1 MMSLHPDSA
10 SNQLFD
16 VQAPAQWHVPA
27 VFNSPHSGCLM
38 PQAFLGQT
46 RLSAQELRQSEDYLV
61 DELFGACVDCGAPM
75 LRALATRAWLDLN
88 REPYELDQKM
98 FNETLPGFMN
108 AGSPRVT
115 AGFGT
120 IPRFVGDGVEI
131 YRKRLSLVE
140 AHHRIETFYKPYHR
154 LLTGLLNECHQA
166 CGFVLLIDCHSMP
179 QAEGATK
186 ANQPDV
192 VLGDRFGAACG
203 REITAAVE
211 EFFAG
216 KGLHVAR
223 NRPYAGGFITEA
235 HGAPDQHRHALQ
247 IEVNRGLYMDERKQC
262 RSAGFASLKKVL
274 DDFAAAVETIL
285 KAVTPLPWQKAA
297 E

>member
-1 MMSLHPDSA
+1 MSPTPDLV
-10 SNQLFD
+10 SNPLFE

-27 VFNSPHSGCLM
+27 VFNSPHSGSQI

-46 RLSAQELRQSEDYLV
+46 RLTAAELRQSEDYLV

-75 LRALATRAWLDLN
+75 LRSLATRAWLDLN
-88 REPYELDQKM
+88 REPYELDARM
-98 FNETLPGFMN
+98 FNESLPGFMN
-108 AGSPRVT
+108 TSSTRVA

-120 IPRFVGDGVEI
+120 IPRFVGDGMEI
-131 YRKRLSLVE
+131 YRKRLSLAE
-140 AHHRIETFYKPYHR
+140 AHTRVETFYKPYHR

-179 QAEGATK
+179 QAEGAAK
-186 ANQPDV
+186 AGQADV

-203 REITAAVE
+203 SAITVAVE

-216 KGLHVAR
+216 KGLHIAR

-235 HGAPDQHRHALQ
+235 HGAPHLDRHALQ

-274 DDFAAAVETIL
+274 DEFAATLAKLLT
-285 KAVTPLPWQKAA
+285 ATPLPWQRAA

>member
-1 MMSLHPDSA
+1 MSLDPDTA
-10 SNQLFD
+10 SNQLFE

-27 VFNSPHSGCLM
+27 VFNSPHSGCHV
-38 PQAFLGQT
+38 PQAFLAQT
-46 RLSAQELRQSEDYLV
+46 RLTPAQLRQSEDYLV

-88 REPYELDQKM
+88 REPYELDQRM
-98 FNETLPGFMN
+98 FSETLPGFMN
-108 AGSPRVT
+108 IGSSRVA

-131 YRKRLSLVE
+131 YRKRLTMAE

-154 LLTGLLNECHQA
+154 LLSGLLNECHQA

-186 ANQPDV
+186 PTQPDV

-211 EFFAG
+211 EFFAA

-235 HGAPDQHRHALQ
+235 HGAPHHHRHALQ
-247 IEVNRGLYMDERKQC
+247 IEVNRGLYMDERQQC
-262 RSAGFASLKKVL
+262 RSAGYGSLKKVL
-274 DDFAAAVETIL
+274 DEFAAAIETIL
-285 KAVTPLPWQKAA
+285 KAVTALPWQKAA

>member
-1 MMSLHPDSA
+1 MSLTPDLV
-10 SNQLFD
+10 SNPLFE

-27 VFNSPHSGCLM
+27 VFNSPHSGCQI

-46 RLSAQELRQSEDYLV
+46 RLTAAELRQSEDYLV

-75 LRALATRAWLDLN
+75 LRSLATRAWLDLN
-88 REPYELDQKM
+88 REPYELDARM
-98 FNETLPGFMN
+98 FNESLPGFMN
-108 AGSPRVT
+108 TSSTRVA

-120 IPRFVGDGVEI
+120 IPRFVGDGMEI

-140 AHHRIETFYKPYHR
+140 AYTRVETFYKPYHR

-179 QAEGATK
+179 QAEGAAK
-186 ANQPDV
+186 AGQPDV
-192 VLGDRFGAACG
+192 VIGDRFGAACG
-203 REITAAVE
+203 SAITVAVE

-216 KGLHVAR
+216 KGLHIAR

-235 HGAPDQHRHALQ
+235 HGAPHLDRHALQ

-274 DDFAAAVETIL
+274 DEFAATLSKLLTA
-285 KAVTPLPWQKAA
+285 TPLPWQRAA